1 MERGESIRA
10 SECVSNETYGNVTRK
25 EESFSKICLSS
36 RPYGRV
42 FDFLNAEIAEGAY
55 HELMED
61 SRYQRTDKM
70 AEPTGVG
77 LGYLRSIDQSLS
89 PKVQR
94 CCEVLTNMGFRSWLT
109 RLIGSPLQIA
119 RPPTL
124 VRMERGDRVIMHD
137 DVLNSPL
144 NRVSVVLH
152 LSKNW
157 KRGFGGNT
165 VVGPVERV
173 ENLGFGTGEHLEHRW
188 VLSNKRSVLTP
199 TFNSLLLIALRP
211 GMAHGVTTLRSDAC
225 RVSITCVY
233 ALDAQNVSFCDA
245 EGQRSP

>member
-1 MERGESIRA
+1 MERANSIRT
-10 SECVSNETYGNVTRK
+10 SEGVSNETCGNVRRIEK
-25 EESFSKICLSS
+25 CFRNICLSQ

-55 HELMED
+55 QELMKD
-61 SRYQRTDKM
+61 PRYQRTDKM

-77 LGYLRSIDQSLS
+77 LGYLMSIDRSLS
-89 PKVQR
+89 PKVQK
-94 CCEVLTNMGFRSWLT
+94 CCEVLTSMDFLSWLT
-109 RLIGSPLQIA
+109 RLIEGPLQIA

-124 VRMERGDRVIMHD
+124 VRMERGDRVTVHD
-137 DVLNSPL
+137 DILNYPL

-165 VVGPVERV
+165 VVGPVKRV
-173 ENLGFGTGEHLEHRW
+173 ENLRFGTSEHLEHRW

-199 TFNSLLLIALRP
+199 AFNSLLLIALRP

-225 RVSITCVY
+225 RVSITSVY
-233 ALDAQNVSFCDA
+233 ALDAQNLSFCDA
-245 EGQRSP
+245 EGQVSP